1 VARTTDSRSD
11 TDFPAT
17 LGSRIDTNK
26 STAVH
31 PARALLGD
39 SAGRDYSAK
48 LRHFNAFA
56 QAELKHL
63 IASLDVRPGSRV
75 LDVGCGTGEAVGW
88 FTELVGPTGT
98 VAGIDLSTAHT
109 RAARTAAPD
118 TAIIAQADMLQPPFA
133 AGAFDFIWCVNTI
146 NHLRDGLAGVKSLSG
161 LLRPG
166 GRLAL
171 GQGGFLPEM
180 FFAWDARLER
190 VTREADRAYYLD
202 RYGLDERDTA
212 AVRGLIGLVRRAGL
226 QDVQARTVVIER
238 IAPLSTFDQDYLLQ
252 TIFQG
257 TWGERLR
264 PYLTSEDYA
273 QLTRLCDPNS
283 PEFALQRPDFHFL
296 QTFTL
301 VTAANPQGD

>member
-1 VARTTDSRSD
+1 M
-11 TDFPAT
+11 
-17 LGSRIDTNK
+17 
-26 STAVH
+26 
-31 PARALLGD
+31 LGD
-39 SAGRDYSAK
+39 SAGRDYSSK

-63 IASLDVRPGSRV
+63 IASIGVRPGARV
-75 LDVGCGTGEAVGW
+75 LDVGCGTGEALGW
-88 FTELVGPTGT
+88 FTELVGPTGS

-109 RAARTAAPD
+109 RAARAAAANTAM
-118 TAIIAQADMLQPPFA
+118 IAQADMLKPPFA
-133 AGAFDFIWCVNTI
+133 AAAFDFVWCVNTI
-146 NHLRDGLAGVKSLSG
+146 NHLRDRLAGVKGLG
-161 LLRPG
+161 ALLRPG

-171 GQGGFLPEM
+171 GQSGFLPEM

-212 AVRGLIGLVRRAGL
+212 AVRGLVGLVRHAGL

-238 IAPLSTFDQDYLLQ
+238 MAPLSKFDRDYLLQ

-264 PYLTSEDYA
+264 PYLSTEDYA
-273 QLTRLCDPNS
+273 QLTSLCDPNS

-301 VTAANPQGD
+301 VTAAQP

>member
-1 VARTTDSRSD
+1 M
-11 TDFPAT
+11 
-17 LGSRIDTNK
+17 
-26 STAVH
+26 
-31 PARALLGD
+31 LGD
-39 SAGRDYSAK
+39 SAGRDYSSK

-63 IASLDVRPGSRV
+63 IASIGVRRGSRV
-75 LDVGCGTGEAVGW
+75 LDVGCGTGEALGW
-88 FTELVGPTGT
+88 FTELVGPTGS

-109 RAARTAAPD
+109 RAARRAAVSTAV
-118 TAIIAQADMLQPPFA
+118 IAQADMLKPPFA
-133 AGAFDFIWCVNTI
+133 TGAFDLVWCVNTI
-146 NHLRDGLAGVKSLSG
+146 NHLRDRLTGVKGLSG
-161 LLRPG
+161 LLCPG

-171 GQGGFLPEM
+171 GQSGFLPEM

-190 VTREADRAYYLD
+190 VTREADRAYYLN

-212 AVRGLIGLVRRAGL
+212 AVRGLVGLVRQAGL

-238 IAPLSTFDQDYLLQ
+238 LAPLSTFDRDYLLQ

-264 PYLTSEDYA
+264 PYLTAEDYA
-273 QLTRLCDPNS
+273 QLTRLCDPDS
-283 PEFALQRPDFHFL
+283 PEFALRRPDFHFL

-301 VTAANPQGD
+301 VTAQK

>member
-1 VARTTDSRSD
+1 M
-11 TDFPAT
+11 
-17 LGSRIDTNK
+17 LLHGM
-26 STAVH
+26 
-31 PARALLGD
+31 PARDSDKPTALLGD
-39 SAGRDYSAK
+39 SAERDYSSK

-56 QAELKHL
+56 QAELKYV
-63 IASLDVRPGSRV
+63 IASLDVRPGACV

-88 FTELVGPTGT
+88 FTELVGPTGK

-109 RAARTAAPD
+109 HAARTAAPD
-118 TAIIAQADMLQPPFA
+118 TAIIAQADMLNPPFA
-133 AGAFDFIWCVNTI
+133 AGTFDFVWCVNTL
-146 NHLRDGLAGVKSLSG
+146 NHLRDRLAGVKSLSR

-166 GRLAL
+166 GRIAL

-212 AVRGLIGLVRRAGL
+212 AVRGLVGLMREAGL
-226 QDVQARTVVIER
+226 CDVQARTVVIER
-238 IAPLSTFDQDYLLQ
+238 IAPLSTFDEDYLFQ
-252 TIFQG
+252 TIFRD

-264 PYLTSEDYA
+264 PYLSGPDYL
-273 QLTRLCDPNS
+273 QLMQLCDPHS
-283 PEFALQRPDFHFL
+283 SGFALRRSDFHFL

-301 VTAANPQGD
+301 ITATV